1 MLLLERGEL
10 RLNIGKTI
18 HNRRKELGLSME
30 KLAFRM
36 GRKDSYISN
45 LENGK
50 AKSIGL
56 DDLPKHAKAL
66 DWNLLELIIAAEGV
80 SDSDLRNMGLG
91 LFDKTEMLTDM
102 DVVYVQRLIDAC
114 TDKKEPDGVNV

>member
-1 MLLLERGEL
+1 M
-10 RLNIGKTI
+10 NIGKTI

-56 DDLPKHAKAL
+56 DDLPKLAKA
-66 DWNLLELIIAAEGV
+66 LELIIAAEGV